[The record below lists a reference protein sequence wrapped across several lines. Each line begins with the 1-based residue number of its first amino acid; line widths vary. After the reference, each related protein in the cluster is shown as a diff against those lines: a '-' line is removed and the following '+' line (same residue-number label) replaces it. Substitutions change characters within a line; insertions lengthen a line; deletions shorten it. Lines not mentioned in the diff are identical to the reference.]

1 VERPNSLLKEPRV
14 KDTYIEGF
22 DFLGKEIERKRDK
35 SLEIVKKEFIVGTGK
50 T

>member
-1 VERPNSLLKEPRV
+1 MLKEPRV

-22 DFLGKEIERKRDK
+22 EFLGKEIERKRDK
-35 SLEIVKKEFIVGTGK
+35 SLDIAKKEFIVGTGK